1 VSWIEATLRLKLAAF
16 PSNDPAGSF
25 TGSLMCNTCAILGRS
40 ELTPLQPSEEHLPI
54 EVPPGAPV
62 PAVGE
67 VIYVVPRHVCP
78 TVNNF
83 DHALLV
89 RDGRIVA
96 VEPVS
101 ARGREAPLLPAAVS
115 AGKLSR

>member
-1 VSWIEATLRLKLAAF
+1 VVSHPRQNIITC
-16 PSNDPAGSF
+16 DAGHKTVSADA
-25 TGSLMCNTCAILGRS
+25 GIPNCMVLGRP
-40 ELTPLQPSEEHLPI
+40 ELTPLKPSEEHLPI
-54 EVPPGAPV
+54 EVPPGAAV

-67 VIYVVPRHVCP
+67 IMYIVPRHVCP

-89 RDGRIVA
+89 RNRRIVS

-101 ARGREAPLLPAAVS
+101 ARGRETPLLQTAASV
-115 AGKLSR
+115 